1 MKENEVNNANEWRND
16 YKIENRKVTNVIL
29 SKESGRNGRVTLV
42 IDGEPFMSYK
52 FGTAEKIMTN
62 SVSFDIA
69 NISNEF
75 GQFSEVISTADGY
88 MAGAPVPIPLIS
100 FALKGGSISF
110 ERVFKAKGEK
120 RESADDTYTQ
130 DLFKTKVLSFT
141 ENMSQL
147 AITQVSKLLDK
158 LAEKALQIDVTE
170 QKPSQSATFGVKL
183 IW

>member
-1 MKENEVNNANEWRND
+1 MKKNEANNVNEWRSD

-29 SKESGRNGRVTLV
+29 SKESGKNGRVTLV
-42 IDGEPFMSYK
+42 LDGEPFMAYK

-69 NISNEF
+69 NVGNEF
-75 GQFSEVISTADGY
+75 GEFSEVIATAQSY
-88 MAGAPVPIPLIS
+88 MAGASVPIPLIS
-100 FALKGGSISF
+100 FALKGGLISF
-110 ERVFKAKGEK
+110 ERIFKAKGEK
-120 RESADDTYTQ
+120 RESGEDTYQQ
-130 DLFKTKVLSFT
+130 DLFKTRVTAFT

-147 AITQVSKLLDK
+147 AVMQVSKLLDK

-170 QKPSQSATFGVKL
+170 QKPSQSATFGLKL